1 MERTL
6 KKGDIVKHFKRE
18 TMSKEELEN
27 NPNVFLYRIIGI
39 SKHTENG
46 EKLMIY
52 EPLYKTD
59 CIIGVDY
66 AARPLD
72 MFMSEVDHE
81 KYPNIKQKYRF
92 EKATNIDI
100 KQIRI

>member
-1 MERTL
+1 
-6 KKGDIVKHFKRE
+6 
-18 TMSKEELEN
+18 MSKEEIEN
-27 NPNVFLYRIIGI
+27 NPNVYLYRIVGT

-59 CIIGVDY
+59 CIVGVDY

-72 MFMSEVDHE
+72 MFLSKVDHE
-81 KYPNIKQKYRF
+81 KHSNIIQKYRF
-92 EKATNIDI
+92 EEATEEES
-100 KQIRI
+100 KSLVKKPKEK